1 MCLTKRANKKVVK
14 LTKIKNNKVYPESTL
29 NTQPTSPK
37 FDVLLEKTRGKKT
50 KTKTI

>member
-14 LTKIKNNKVYPESTL
+14 LTKLKNNKIYPEPVL
-29 NTQPTSPK
+29 NKQPISPK
-37 FDVLLEKTRGKKT
+37 FDALLEKREIKT